1 MSEATGTRP
10 EKFNPDADKGDK
22 AAKKLE
28 KLEAERGLLDPAD
41 RYKALVNAVEAAQD
55 LIELADKKARFALV
69 IMSVLNAV
77 AVILVVR
84 GGSLA
89 FPREGFLGTL
99 VPLELATY
107 AIVTVYYISQA
118 ISALRPRGV
127 TPPPSHTLPSQVE
140 PARSMRMLF
149 YADVV
154 ARERAEYREL
164 WSNLRM
170 DNLTSE
176 LADQLYTLSVINSQ
190 KFRALERLYFGLTVM
205 TVLLVAVIGTIGFAQ
220 WSR

>member
-1 MSEATGTRP
+1 MAVSEATSLKPDKFTP
-10 EKFNPDADKGDK
+10 ESEKNARR
-22 AAKKLE
+22 LE

-41 RYKALVNAVEAAQD
+41 RYKALVNAVEASQD

-77 AVILVVR
+77 AVLLVVR
-84 GGSLA
+84 GGTVS
-89 FPREGFLGTL
+89 FPRTGIFGAL
-99 VPLELATY
+99 VPVEFALY
-107 AIVTVYYISQA
+107 AVVTVYYISQA

-127 TPPPSHTLPSQVE
+127 KPPPSSQLPSQVE
-140 PARSMRMLF
+140 AATSMRVLF

-170 DNLTSE
+170 DNLTTE
-176 LADQLYTLSVINSQ
+176 LSDQLYTLSVINSQ
-190 KFRALERLYFGLTVM
+190 KFRALARLYFGLTVM
-205 TVLLVAVIGTIGFAQ
+205 TVLLAIVIGTVGLAQ
-220 WSR
+220 YTR

>member
-1 MSEATGTRP
+1 MSDATSIKS
-10 EKFNPDADKGDK
+10 EKFTADSDRS
-22 AAKKLE
+22 AKKLE

-41 RYKALVNAVEAAQD
+41 RYKALVNAVEASQD

-77 AVILVVR
+77 AVLLVVR
-84 GGSLA
+84 GGNLS
-89 FPREGFLGTL
+89 FPRTGIFGAL
-99 VPLELATY
+99 VPMEFALY
-107 AIVTVYYISQA
+107 AVVTVYYISQA

-127 TPPPSHTLPSQVE
+127 KPPPSNQLPSQVE
-140 PARSMRMLF
+140 PAKSMRVLF

-164 WSNLRM
+164 WGNLRM
-170 DNLTSE
+170 DNLTTE
-176 LADQLYTLSVINSQ
+176 LSDQLYTLSVINSQ

-205 TVLLVAVIGTIGFAQ
+205 TVLLAVVIGTIALGQYLA
-220 WSR
+220 

>member
-1 MSEATGTRP
+1 MSEATSLRGP
-10 EKFNPDADKGDK
+10 EKFVPESDKT
-22 AAKKLE
+22 ARKLE

-41 RYKALVNAVEAAQD
+41 RYKALVNAVEASQD

-77 AVILVVR
+77 AVLLVVR
-84 GGSLA
+84 GGTVT
-89 FPREGFLGTL
+89 FPRTGFFGAL
-99 VPLELATY
+99 VPLEFALY
-107 AIVTVYYISQA
+107 AVVTVYYISQA

-127 TPPPSHTLPSQVE
+127 RSPPSTQLPSQIE
-140 PARSMRMLF
+140 PAKSMRVLF

-154 ARERAEYREL
+154 ARDRAAYREL

-170 DNLTSE
+170 DNLTTE
-176 LADQLYTLSVINSQ
+176 LSDQLYTLSIINSQ

-205 TVLLVAVIGTIGFAQ
+205 TVLLAVVIGTVGLSQ
-220 WSR
+220 YLR